1 MLRPA
6 VRPAIFSCTA
16 SSTFRPASLIAAVT
30 RSWSISTSSLLT
42 TSGSMRRLFSPLWP
56 SMTTVIMPP
65 PELASISRAAISCW
79 TRSCFCWSCF
89 MSFCGFM
96 EALSYL
102 RGGTHTRRDGC
113 SRPPLKPPTAAPP
126 LRGAALLVRL
136 ALRFPHIHDA
146 AAEEVERLLHGR
158 LARGLLEQPLALA
171 LRRRRLRLRS
181 RRRAGR
187 RRGRGHDLQLQRA
200 ARGLARQLAVLV
212 RVLVGE
218 PEEVGSELQDEHGA
232 LLAGARGTQRR
243 RQRGTCLGL
252 GHHRLQDRIRAAGQ
266 GHGHRRRSGRGGD
279 RRRHDRSG
287 R

>member
-16 SSTFRPASLIAAVT
+16 SSTFRPASLIAAIT
-30 RSWSISTSSLLT
+30 RSWRISTSSLLT
-42 TSGSMRRLFSPLWP
+42 TSWSMRRLFSPLWP
-56 SMTTVIMPP
+56 SMTTVTMPP

-126 LRGAALLVRL
+126 LRGAAVFSPVGQARFLGDGRSRPPLKPPTAAPPLRGAALLVRL
-136 ALRFPHIHDA
+136 AFGLPDIHHTS
-146 AAEEVERLLHGR
+146 AEEIQRLLHGR

-171 LRRRRLRLRS
+171 L
-181 RRRAGR
+181 
-187 RRGRGHDLQLQRA
+187 
-200 ARGLARQLAVLV
+200 
-212 RVLVGE
+212 
-218 PEEVGSELQDEHGA
+218 
-232 LLAGARGTQRR
+232 
-243 RQRGTCLGL
+243 
-252 GHHRLQDRIRAAGQ
+252 
-266 GHGHRRRSGRGGD
+266 
-279 RRRHDRSG
+279 
-287 R
+287 